1 MNWRIAVVFPL
12 LLLLTSCAKT
22 LPRADLGVDVYL
34 HPEAAS
40 VDDILLQ
47 AAIQKKIGDSLPGRA
62 GLVHVRSTDRI
73 VFLSGSV
80 ASADDHKKAIEAARN
95 VDLRVDGKP
104 IQPAGEIHSERL
116 LVTR

>member
-1 MNWRIAVVFPL
+1 MNWRIATVFPL
-12 LLLLTSCAKT
+12 LLMLTGCAKK
-22 LPRADLGVDVYL
+22 LPEASLGVDVYL

-62 GLVHVRSTDRI
+62 GLVHVRAVDRI

-80 ASADDHKKAIEAARN
+80 ASDDDRKKAIESARN
-95 VDLRVDGKP
+95 IDLKVDGKA
-104 IQPAGEIHSERL
+104 IQPSDDVHSERL

>member
-1 MNWRIAVVFPL
+1 MNWRIATVFPL
-12 LLLLTSCAKT
+12 LLMLTGCAKK

-62 GLVHVRSTDRI
+62 GLIHVRALDRMI
-73 VFLSGSV
+73 FLSGSV
-80 ASADDHKKAIEAARN
+80 ASDDDLKKAIEAARN
-95 VDLRVDGKP
+95 IDLKVDGKA
-104 IQPAGEIHSERL
+104 IQPSGEIHSARL

>member
-1 MNWRIAVVFPL
+1 MNWRIATVFPL
-12 LLLLTSCAKT
+12 LLMLTGCAKK

-40 VDDILLQ
+40 VDDVLLQ

-62 GLVHVRSTDRI
+62 GLVHVRAIDKV

-80 ASADDHKKAIEAARN
+80 ASDGDLKKALEVVKNI
-95 VDLRVDGKP
+95 DLKVDGTAIRP
-104 IQPAGEIHSERL
+104 SEIHSERL
-116 LVTR
+116 LVSN

>member
-1 MNWRIAVVFPL
+1 MNWRIATVFPL
-12 LLLLTSCAKT
+12 MLMLTGCAKK
-22 LPRADLGVDVYL
+22 LPEASLGVDVYL

-62 GLVHVRSTDRI
+62 GLVHVRAVDRI

-80 ASADDHKKAIEAARN
+80 ASDDDRKKAIESATN
-95 VDLRVDGKP
+95 IDLKVDGKA
-104 IQPAGEIHSERL
+104 IQPSGDVHSERL

>member
-1 MNWRIAVVFPL
+1 MNWRIATTFAL

-34 HPEAAS
+34 HPEAAT

-47 AAIQKKIGDSLPGRA
+47 AAIQKKIGESLPGRS
-62 GLVHVRSTDRI
+62 GLVHVRAVDRI

-80 ASADDHKKAIEAARN
+80 ATDDDLKKAIASASN
-95 VDLRVDGKP
+95 IDLKIDGKP

>member
-1 MNWRIAVVFPL
+1 MNGRIATVFPL
-12 LLLLTSCAKT
+12 LLMLTGCAKT

-47 AAIQKKIGDSLPGRA
+47 AAIQKKIGESLPGRA
-62 GLVHVRSTDRI
+62 GLVHVRATDRI
-73 VFLSGSV
+73 IFLSGSV
-80 ASADDHKKAIEAARN
+80 ASDDDRKKAIEVARN
-95 VDLRVDGKP
+95 VDLKLDGKA
-104 IQPAGEIHSERL
+104 IQPSGEIHSERL

>member
-1 MNWRIAVVFPL
+1 MNWRIATVFPL
-12 LLLLTSCAKT
+12 LLLLTGCAKT

-62 GLVHVRSTDRI
+62 GLVHVRALDRI

-80 ASADDHKKAIEAARN
+80 ASEDDLKKAIASAQN
-95 VDLRVDGKP
+95 IDLKVDGKP